1 MAYPASYYSRDPAE
15 NIGLCTKL
23 ELKAQKKAAR
33 KARRA
38 MYGCQ
43 ACQRYHYS
51 LETCSE
57 GQEPNIGFTNTAIWC
72 RWWWSDDSPYPAPEI
87 SR

>member
-1 MAYPASYYSRDPAE
+1 MQYPESCYRDPADA
-15 NIGLCTKL
+15 IGLCTKL
-23 ELKAQKKAAR
+23 EEKARKQAAL

-43 ACQRYHYS
+43 VCQRYHHS
-51 LETCSE
+51 LSTCSE
-57 GQEPNIGFTNTAIWC
+57 GQEPSIGFTNTANWC
-72 RWWWSDDSPYPAPEI
+72 KWYWDDQSSAPPPEI